1 MNEISGF
8 TSYGEYKRILDNE
21 LQKTAEGFVK
31 IGFLLKKARDT
42 DILKESGYK
51 NYIEFAQAEYS
62 IDKTTVSR
70 FIRINDKF
78 SEEGNSEM
86 LKEQYRGFGYAKL
99 AIMLQ
104 LPEEVNQILTP
115 NFSKT
120 EIQAIKDEVDEEA
133 KTSDLEMIIERE
145 PDLTKGSNTLLE
157 KAVRKLLYDKP
168 DSYVYLF
175 KTFKGQQEEDVRKI
189 RIAETFAPSETKVE
203 MIRIPGIGR
212 LAVSFKGLDKEI
224 GIVNI
229 RSGEKESFSWDNI
242 LEEITRIMPDEEE
255 EKTAWTTIYQKPFPE
270 PVKEPE
276 KTEVAP
282 VQLQKSE
289 IKKQSKVT
297 KAKVEQQKQE
307 VEEPVMLHDIM
318 PEIPKPKPQA
328 DIEESQCREVTDEGQ
343 QDTQVPGQD
352 TVENHKDWMPEEKV
366 PDVIDG
372 KFEITGIGE
381 QEITSEAHSTMLYN
395 KLKQEIWKKTETIRK
410 YVDCESWE
418 QAIIRTAELLEKLKT
433 VKELGKP
440 ENE

>member
-224 GIVNI
+224 EIVNI